1 MTEARRL
8 ATIMALDVGVM
19 AMSRKIFIRVHVRDA
34 LAPVIHQS

>member
-19 AMSRKIFIRVHVRDA
+19 ACLEKYSFAFMSVTRWLR
-34 LAPVIHQS
+34 